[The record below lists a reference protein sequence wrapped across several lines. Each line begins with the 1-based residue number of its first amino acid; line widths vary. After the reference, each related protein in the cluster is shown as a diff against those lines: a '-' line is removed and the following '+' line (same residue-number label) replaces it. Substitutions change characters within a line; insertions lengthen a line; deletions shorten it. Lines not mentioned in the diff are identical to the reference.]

1 MHRKLRERQGSGIP
15 FPGLY
20 NHSALLPEFD
30 TPKVVGEI
38 CYFLGPKSFA
48 VSAQSG
54 NYDALMPYC
63 GTFWV
68 WALKFSSFQDESGRS
83 GLRCFMVWCIWQRS
97 ARAGNLVSIHVI
109 FWSWCFLDSAL
120 FCIAQMIVLAQTVG
134 SFVGAL
140 DRSIRTP
147 THLQLPVAWRTSA
160 WPEVQFFFVSLNYW
174 MCIIEPI
181 ELQLGHWTGRRRE
194 RWYDNWLSVSVVFL
208 CAAYTIIGVS
218 VMYQYRNPWPF
229 LCLIKC
235 NAHKSIIALPYFSDK
250 TRAVKSTF
258 FFSMSSLLKSI
269 YSFKQDMEKQNDQI
283 NSIRSFLRVHLI
295 NYLAAGVLYR
305 FWCLFVKGDSRLR

>member
-1 MHRKLRERQGSGIP
+1 
-15 FPGLY
+15 
-20 NHSALLPEFD
+20 
-30 TPKVVGEI
+30 
-38 CYFLGPKSFA
+38 
-48 VSAQSG
+48 
-54 NYDALMPYC
+54 
-63 GTFWV
+63 
-68 WALKFSSFQDESGRS
+68 
-83 GLRCFMVWCIWQRS
+83 
-97 ARAGNLVSIHVI
+97 
-109 FWSWCFLDSAL
+109 
-120 FCIAQMIVLAQTVG
+120 MIVLAQTVG

-160 WPEVQFFFVSLNYW
+160 WPEVQFFFVSLNY
-174 MCIIEPI
+174 
-181 ELQLGHWTGRRRE
+181 WTGRRRE

-235 NAHKSIIALPYFSDK
+235 NARKSIIALPYFSDK
-250 TRAVKSTF
+250 TRAVNQRF

-269 YSFKQDMEKQNDQI
+269 YSFKHDMEKQNDQI
-283 NSIRSFLRVHLI
+283 NSIRSLLRVHLI

>member
-1 MHRKLRERQGSGIP
+1 MLFFGHGAFWIRLFFVSHKWLYWLKLLEASWELLIAP
-15 FPGLY
+15 FEPQLTCSCQLLEGRRPGQ
-20 NHSALLPEFD
+20 
-30 TPKVVGEI
+30 
-38 CYFLGPKSFA
+38 KS
-48 VSAQSG
+48 S
-54 NYDALMPYC
+54 
-63 GTFWV
+63 
-68 WALKFSSFQDESGRS
+68 
-83 GLRCFMVWCIWQRS
+83 
-97 ARAGNLVSIHVI
+97 
-109 FWSWCFLDSAL
+109 
-120 FCIAQMIVLAQTVG
+120 
-134 SFVGAL
+134 
-140 DRSIRTP
+140 
-147 THLQLPVAWRTSA
+147 
-160 WPEVQFFFVSLNYW
+160 FFFVSLNYW

-181 ELQLGHWTGRRRE
+181 ELQLGPWTGRRRE